1 MNTYH
6 ITYQEPN
13 KIFLKCIN
21 IQALTMLDAL
31 REFPYDTDW
40 VEYISKMDI
49 PKA

>member
-21 IQALTMLDAL
+21 IQAITILEAL
-31 REFPYDTDW
+31 KKFPYNMYW
-40 VEYISKMDI
+40 VESVSKMDI
-49 PKA
+49 PKT